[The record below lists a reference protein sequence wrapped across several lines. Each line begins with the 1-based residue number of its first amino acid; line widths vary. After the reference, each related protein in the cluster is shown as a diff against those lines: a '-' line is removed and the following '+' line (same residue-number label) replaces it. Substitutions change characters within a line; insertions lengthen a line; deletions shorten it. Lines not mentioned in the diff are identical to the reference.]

1 MDNDTI
7 AAIATPIGE
16 GGISLIRISGP
27 KAFEIAD
34 KIFEPDP
41 KHARPSEV
49 PTHTVHH
56 GRIVDGKQI
65 VDEVM
70 LLALKSP
77 RTYTMED
84 TVEITTHG
92 GMLVTSRVLE
102 LILRQKARLAKPGE
116 FTKRAFMNGRI
127 DLTQAEAVADIIR
140 ARTDSA
146 LAAASAQLQGRLLD
160 EINAIYEKLTGVLA
174 HIEAHLDFP
183 DEDLKPDDRQQI
195 LASLEQASRIVDKLV
210 LTAREGKI
218 LREGIRTAIVGK
230 PNVGKSSLLN
240 LLLGHERAIVS
251 ETPGT
256 TRDTIEEVANVS
268 GIPLRI
274 IDTAGIRSANEPV
287 EEEGIRR
294 SGKALDQAELV
305 LLVVD
310 GSEKL
315 TKEDRELIERCRSR
329 PFIVVINKTDI
340 RQVVDKAYLGDLFST
355 AISAK
360 TGAGLEDLK
369 RTITSHIWQ
378 GKTHES
384 YHEIFVNMRHH
395 ESLALC
401 KHHLFETAKGLHQ
414 KRSFELIAADLRSAC
429 EALAEVTGRTIDE
442 DVLDKIFSTFCIGK

>member
-1 MDNDTI
+1 MEDDTI

-16 GGISLIRISGP
+16 GGISIVRISGP
-27 KAFEIAD
+27 MAFEIAD
-34 KIFEPDP
+34 QIFQPDP
-41 KHARPSEV
+41 RHPKPSEA

-56 GRIVDGKQI
+56 GQVVDGEQVI
-65 VDEVM
+65 DEVM
-70 LLALKSP
+70 LIALRAP
-77 RTYTMED
+77 RTYTMQD

-92 GMLVTSRVLE
+92 GMLVSSRVLE
-102 LILRQKARLAKPGE
+102 LALAHKARLAKPGE
-116 FTKRAFMNGRI
+116 FTRRAFMNGRI

-146 LAAASAQLQGRLLD
+146 LDAASAQMQGRLLD
-160 EINAIYEKLTGVLA
+160 EINALYERLVQMLA

-183 DEDLKPDDRQQI
+183 DEDLKPDDRARI
-195 LASLEQASRIVDKLV
+195 LAELEDVSRVVDNLI

-218 LREGIRTAIVGK
+218 LREGIRTTIVGK

-240 LLLGHERAIVS
+240 LLLGQERAIVS

-256 TRDTIEEVANVS
+256 TRDTIEELANVS

-274 IDTAGIRSANEPV
+274 IDTAGIRSSMEAV

-294 SGKALDQAELV
+294 SQMALDQAELV

-315 TKEDRELIERCRSR
+315 TAEDRGLIERCRSR
-329 PFIVVINKTDI
+329 PFIVVINKIDI
-340 RQVVDKAYLGDLFST
+340 RQAFDKAYLGDLFST

-369 RTITSHIWQ
+369 HTIAVHVWQ
-378 GKTHES
+378 GKTHEN
-384 YHEIFVNMRHH
+384 YHEVFVNMRHR

-401 KHHLFETAKGLHQ
+401 KHHLFETAKGLQ
-414 KRSFELIAADLRSAC
+414 KKRSFELVAADLRNAL
-429 EALAEVTGRTIDE
+429 EALAEVTGQSIDE

>member
-1 MDNDTI
+1 MEEDTI
-7 AAIATPIGE
+7 ASIATPIGE
-16 GGISLIRISGP
+16 GGIGMIRVSGP
-27 KAFEIAD
+27 KALEIAD
-34 KIFEPDP
+34 QIFQPDP
-41 KHARPSEV
+41 KHPKPSAA

-56 GRIVDGKQI
+56 GRIVDGSQV

-70 LLALKSP
+70 LTVLRAP
-77 RTYTMED
+77 RSYTMED
-84 TVEITTHG
+84 TVEISTHG
-92 GMLVTSRVLE
+92 GMLVTGRVLE
-102 LILRQKARLAKPGE
+102 TVLKQKARLANPGE

-127 DLTQAEAVADIIR
+127 DLTQAEAIADIIR

-160 EINAIYEKLTGVLA
+160 EINALYEKLTQSLA

-183 DEDLKPDDRQQI
+183 DEDLKPDDRTKI
-195 LASLEQASRIVDKLV
+195 LAELESVSRVVDKLIM
-210 LTAREGKI
+210 TAREGKI

-251 ETPGT
+251 DTPGT
-256 TRDTIEEVANVS
+256 TRDTIEELANVS

-274 IDTAGIRSANEPV
+274 VDTAGIRASKESV

-294 SGKALDQAELV
+294 SQKALDQAELV

-315 TKEDRELIERCRSR
+315 TNEDRELIERCRSR
-329 PFIVVINKTDI
+329 PFIVVINKIDI
-340 RQVVDKAYLGDLFST
+340 RQTVDKAYLGDLFST

-369 RTITSHIWQ
+369 RTIASHVWQ

-384 YHEIFVNMRHH
+384 YHEIFVNARHR

-414 KRSFELIAADLRSAC
+414 KKSFELVAADLRSAL
-429 EALAEVTGRTIDE
+429 ESLAEVTGRTIDE

>member
-1 MDNDTI
+1 MARQHFAVVRFNQGTGFVFHDQ
-7 AAIATPIGE
+7 
-16 GGISLIRISGP
+16 
-27 KAFEIAD
+27 
-34 KIFEPDP
+34 IFQPDP
-41 KHARPSEV
+41 RHPKPSEA

-56 GRIVDGKQI
+56 GQVVDGEQVI
-65 VDEVM
+65 DEVM
-70 LLALKSP
+70 LIALRAP
-77 RTYTMED
+77 RTYTMQD

-92 GMLVTSRVLE
+92 GMLVSSRVLE
-102 LILRQKARLAKPGE
+102 LALAHKARLAKPGE
-116 FTKRAFMNGRI
+116 FTRRAFMNGRI

-146 LAAASAQLQGRLLD
+146 LDAASAQMQGRLLD
-160 EINAIYEKLTGVLA
+160 EINALYERLVQMLA

-183 DEDLKPDDRQQI
+183 DEDLKPDDRARI
-195 LASLEQASRIVDKLV
+195 LAELEDVSRVVDNLI

-218 LREGIRTAIVGK
+218 LREGIRTTIVGK

-240 LLLGHERAIVS
+240 LLLGQERAIVS

-256 TRDTIEEVANVS
+256 TRDTIEELANVS

-274 IDTAGIRSANEPV
+274 IDTAGIRSSMEAV

-294 SGKALDQAELV
+294 SQMALDQAELV

-315 TKEDRELIERCRSR
+315 TAEDRGLIERCRSR
-329 PFIVVINKTDI
+329 PFIVVINKIDI
-340 RQVVDKAYLGDLFST
+340 RQAFDKAYLGDLFST

-369 RTITSHIWQ
+369 HTIAVHVWQ
-378 GKTHES
+378 GKTHEN
-384 YHEIFVNMRHH
+384 YHEVFVNMRHR

-401 KHHLFETAKGLHQ
+401 KHHLFETAKGLQ
-414 KRSFELIAADLRSAC
+414 KKRSFELVAADLRNAL
-429 EALAEVTGRTIDE
+429 EALAEVTGQSIDE

>member
-1 MDNDTI
+1 MAEDTI

-16 GGISLIRISGP
+16 GGIAVIRISGVR
-27 KAFEIAD
+27 ALEIAD
-34 KIFEPDP
+34 RVFQPDP
-41 KHARPSEV
+41 KHPKPSEA

-56 GRIVDGKQI
+56 GQIVDGKQVI
-65 VDEVM
+65 DEVM
-70 LLALKSP
+70 LIVLRAP
-77 RTYTMED
+77 RSYTTED

-92 GMLVTSRVLE
+92 GMLVCGRVLE
-102 LILRQKARLAKPGE
+102 AVLKQKARLAKPGE

-127 DLTQAEAVADIIR
+127 DLTQAEAIADIIR

-146 LAAASAQLQGRLLD
+146 LAAASAQLQGRLMD
-160 EINAIYEKLTGVLA
+160 EINSLYATLTETLA

-183 DEDLKPDDRQQI
+183 DEDLKPDDREKI
-195 LASLEQASRIVDKLV
+195 LSTLENASRVVDKLI

-251 ETPGT
+251 DMPGT
-256 TRDTIEEVANVS
+256 TRDTIEEIANVS

-274 IDTAGIRSANEPV
+274 IDTAGIRSTKESI

-294 SGKALDQAELV
+294 SQKALDQAELV

-315 TKEDRELIERCRSR
+315 TSEDRELIERCRSR
-329 PFIVVINKTDI
+329 PFIVVINKIDI

-355 AISAK
+355 SISAK

-369 RTITSHIWQ
+369 RTITLHIWQ

-384 YHEIFVNMRHH
+384 YHEIFVNMRHR

-414 KRSFELIAADLRSAC
+414 KRSFELVAADLRAAG
-429 EALAEVTGRTIDE
+429 EALAEVTGRHIDE